1 MKKSRVLVVSLA
13 LTLALTGTAL
23 ASGGGGHAD
32 SGVLLKD
39 FLYRCFNFAVAA
51 GILGYF
57 LTKPLRK
64 GMADRR
70 ENIAKSLNEA
80 EKVRAE
86 AEAKFAEYD
95 AKLTAAS
102 AEIDAIYAEIK
113 REGELERDRI
123 LAGAKEMAQKIREEA
138 SRSAAFEV
146 ARARAELRQ
155 EAAAMAIEIAEG
167 ILKKNFTAQDQ
178 SRLVDEYLK
187 KVGELH

>member
-1 MKKSRVLVVSLA
+1 MKKSRVILLA
-13 LTLALTGTAL
+13 LALMVASAGAAM
-23 ASGGGGHAD
+23 ASGGEHAD

-70 ENIAKSLNEA
+70 EGIQNSLAEA
-80 EKVRAE
+80 EKARAE

-102 AEIDAIYAEIK
+102 AEIDFIYAEIK
-113 REGELERDRI
+113 REGELEREKI
-123 LAGAKEMAQKIREEA
+123 LANAGEMAAKIKEEA
-138 SRSAAFEV
+138 SRSAAYEV
-146 ARARAELRQ
+146 TKARAELRQ
-155 EAAAMAIEIAEG
+155 EAAAMAIELAES